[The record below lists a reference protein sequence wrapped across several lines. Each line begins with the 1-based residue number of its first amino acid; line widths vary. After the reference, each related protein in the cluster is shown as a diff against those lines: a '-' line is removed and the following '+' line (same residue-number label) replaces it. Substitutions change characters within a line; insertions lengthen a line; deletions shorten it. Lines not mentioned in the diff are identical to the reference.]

1 MGLLYSNCPAAV
13 KGGAELLHLRR
24 GRWYNWPMMIKELI
38 LSMRPR
44 QWVKNV
50 FIFAPMV
57 FAEAEKSTRL
67 SLHMFQPA
75 VIKNSLLAFV
85 LFSLITG
92 AIYIFNDILDRDKDR
107 RHPEKKN
114 RPIASGRLSPVR
126 AGMFAALL
134 LAGVLALTALINRE
148 FFFIS
153 AFYALLN
160 VLYSL
165 FLKSIV
171 IIDIMVIAL
180 GFVLRV
186 MVGAAV
192 NHLVLYPW
200 IVISTFLLAIFL
212 ALIKRRQELIK
223 MQGLNPGKVT
233 RKTLLNYN
241 VNLLD
246 QMISISTATTLI
258 AYIMYVL
265 SPDVQQKFHSAR
277 LFYTVPFVIF
287 GIFRYLFLSYAQGEG
302 ESPSEIIYTDLP
314 FTLNLVFWLLAFI
327 LLVNH

>member
-1 MGLLYSNCPAAV
+1 
-13 KGGAELLHLRR
+13 
-24 GRWYNWPMMIKELI
+24 
-38 LSMRPR
+38 
-44 QWVKNV
+44 
-50 FIFAPMV
+50 
-57 FAEAEKSTRL
+57 
-67 SLHMFQPA
+67 MFQPA
-75 VIKNSLLAFV
+75 VIKNSLLAFF
-85 LFSLITG
+85 LFCLITG
-92 AIYIFNDILDRDKDR
+92 AIYIFNDILDREKDR

-114 RPIASGRLSPVR
+114 RPIAAGRLSIVC
-126 AGMFAALL
+126 AGVFAALL
-134 LAGVLALTALINRE
+134 LVGVLALTAIIDRE
-148 FFFIS
+148 FFFI
-153 AFYALLN
+153 ALFYALLN
-160 VLYSL
+160 ILYSL

-192 NHLVLYPW
+192 NQLVLYPW
-200 IVISTFLLAIFL
+200 ILISTFLLAIFL

-223 MQGLNPGKVT
+223 MQNLNPEKVT
-233 RKTLLNYN
+233 RKTLLIYN

-265 SPDVQQKFHSAR
+265 SPDVQLKFHSTK

-314 FTLNLVFWLLAFI
+314 FTLNLFLWLVAFI